1 MARALLVQG
10 TSSSAGKSLLVT
22 ALCRIFRADGY
33 KVAPF
38 KAPNMALNSF
48 VTPDGGDLGFAQ
60 ALQARAAGIEPRVE
74 MNPIL
79 LKPSG
84 FSCSQVVVLGKARG
98 TMSASE
104 YHLGAAEELFEVV
117 AAAYRRLAEEFE
129 IIVIEGAGSPAEV
142 NLQERDLANMRTARM
157 AGAPVV
163 LIADIDRGGA
173 LASLVGTLALLP
185 ADDAAR
191 VRGFVINKFRGDLGL
206 LAPALTFL
214 EERTGRRVVGVLPF
228 LADLHL
234 PAEDSAS
241 LTPEKRPAVPG
252 ELEVAVVLLPHIS
265 NFTDFDPF
273 FLEPDVRVRYVRRR
287 EELGTPD
294 LVIIPG
300 TKNTALDLVYLH
312 ESGLARAIRELA
324 AAGTPVCGICGGY
337 QMLGKK
343 LCDPEGVESHL
354 RELPGLG
361 LLDVETVF
369 VPEKFLVQA
378 EGEVIAGGGILEGS
392 RGLRVKGYE
401 IHAGRSFLGPGAKPF
416 LRVRGQEERTDGAV
430 DPAGLVF
437 GTYFHGIFDN
447 DAFRELLLNW
457 LRRRRNLPE
466 ASGRL
471 SAADCL
477 EQNLDYLARVCREHL
492 DVEYLYRLLGLL

>member
-1 MARALLVQG
+1 MARALMVQG

-22 ALCRIFRADGY
+22 ALCRIFRTDGY

-38 KAPNMALNSF
+38 KAQNMALNSF
-48 VTPDGGDLGFAQ
+48 VTPDGGELGFAQ

-98 TMSASE
+98 TMSARD

-117 AAAYRRLAEEFE
+117 RAAYRRLAEEFE

-142 NLQERDLANMRTARM
+142 NLQDKDLANMRTARM
-157 AGAPVV
+157 AGAPVI
-163 LIADIDRGGA
+163 LITDIDRGGA
-173 LASLVGTLALLP
+173 FASLIGTLTLLP
-185 ADDAAR
+185 ADDAAL
-191 VRGFVINKFRGDLGL
+191 VKGFVINKFRGDLSL
-206 LAPALTFL
+206 LEPALAFL

-228 LADLHL
+228 LPDLQL

-241 LTPEKRPAVPG
+241 LVPERTPAAPKN
-252 ELEVAVVLLPHIS
+252 LEVAVVLLPHIS

-273 FLEPDVRVRYVRRR
+273 FLEPDVRLRYIRRL
-287 EELGTPD
+287 EELGAPD
-294 LVIIPG
+294 LVVVPG
-300 TKNTALDLVYLH
+300 TKNTALDLIYLH
-312 ESGLARAIRELA
+312 ETGLARAIRELA
-324 AAGTPVCGICGGY
+324 ASGTPVCGVCGGY
-337 QMLGKK
+337 QMLGKR
-343 LCDPEGVESHL
+343 LLDPEGVESHL

-378 EGEVIAGGGILEGS
+378 EGEIVTGVGILEG
-392 RGLRVKGYE
+392 GQGMRVKGYE
-401 IHAGRSFLGPGAKPF
+401 IHAGRTSLGQEAKPF
-416 LRVRGQEERTDGAV
+416 LRVAGEEERTDGAV
-430 DPAGLVF
+430 DPEGLVF

-447 DAFRELLLNW
+447 DPFRGLLLNW
-457 LRRRRNLPE
+457 LRRRKGLPE
-466 ASGRL
+466 VKVGFS
-471 SAADCL
+471 SEVFL
-477 EQNLDYLARVCREHL
+477 EKNLDYLAGVCREHL
-492 DVEYLYRLLGLL
+492 DVGYLYQLLGLA